1 VAIVMTPRGWLRILT
16 AVALTFPIP
25 GAAKAQTIRHHKI
38 AETDPSVEELQRAE
52 DLIEKKDYEGAQP
65 ILLKLTATDN
75 TNYEA
80 WFDLGFVYSA
90 EGDSKDSIAAYRQS
104 VAAKPDVFES
114 NLNLGLMLAK
124 ANDPES
130 EKFLRAAT
138 TLKPTARMEEGQ
150 ERAWLSLAHVIESTK
165 PDDALEAYRQ
175 AAALQPK
182 DAEPHLSAAMLLE
195 KGNHFAD
202 AMSEYQKALD
212 LDPSSS
218 KALSG
223 LANVSMRSQQFG
235 DAEKYLRQILAQHPD
250 DATAQLQLARV
261 LAAQKKDADSLS
273 LLEQAA
279 KKNPADLTLQ
289 SDLLQAYMNLKKFD
303 LAESIYRQQVR
314 LHPNDAELRARLGFC
329 LLKEKRYGE
338 AQQSLLQAVQLKP
351 NYGEAYGDLAIA
363 ASEGGQYELAIR
375 AVEARDHILPPLPT
389 GYFLRASAY
398 DHLRDYKDAALNY
411 HKFLELDGGKY
422 PDQEWQARHRLIAIE
437 PKK

>member
-1 VAIVMTPRGWLRILT
+1 MTARGWLRILT

-165 PDDALEAYRQ
+165 PDDALEA
-175 AAALQPK
+175 
-182 DAEPHLSAAMLLE
+182 
-195 KGNHFAD
+195 
-202 AMSEYQKALD
+202 
-212 LDPSSS
+212 
-218 KALSG
+218 
-223 LANVSMRSQQFG
+223 
-235 DAEKYLRQILAQHPD
+235 
-250 DATAQLQLARV
+250 
-261 LAAQKKDADSLS
+261 
-273 LLEQAA
+273 
-279 KKNPADLTLQ
+279 
-289 SDLLQAYMNLKKFD
+289 
-303 LAESIYRQQVR
+303 
-314 LHPNDAELRARLGFC
+314 
-329 LLKEKRYGE
+329 
-338 AQQSLLQAVQLKP
+338 
-351 NYGEAYGDLAIA
+351 
-363 ASEGGQYELAIR
+363 
-375 AVEARDHILPPLPT
+375 
-389 GYFLRASAY
+389 
-398 DHLRDYKDAALNY
+398 
-411 HKFLELDGGKY
+411 
-422 PDQEWQARHRLIAIE
+422 
-437 PKK
+437 